1 MALICKK
8 VAVAIVVHNG
18 TTSNPSISEGSAT
31 SPSEGPLVAI

>member
-8 VAVAIVVHNG
+8 VAVATVVQYG
-18 TTSNPSISEGSAT
+18 ATSSQQFSEGSAT